1 MVCHQHTI
9 TIILIYLI
17 SHADT
22 SQRLISVLPMHC
34 IIQDCAV
41 DASKTHDYRSNL
53 EFIAKGDG
61 DDMAIMLEDGL
72 VGVGLPV
79 FQAGCWEGVGVLS

>member
-1 MVCHQHTI
+1 
-9 TIILIYLI
+9 
-17 SHADT
+17 
-22 SQRLISVLPMHC
+22 MHC

-72 VGVGLPV
+72 VGGGI
-79 FQAGCWEGVGVLS
+79 ASISSGVLGRRWGALLTIRYILNVYRGFWIIEYFWGIF

>member
-1 MVCHQHTI
+1 
-9 TIILIYLI
+9 
-17 SHADT
+17 
-22 SQRLISVLPMHC
+22 MHC

-61 DDMAIMLEDGL
+61 DDMAIVLEDGL